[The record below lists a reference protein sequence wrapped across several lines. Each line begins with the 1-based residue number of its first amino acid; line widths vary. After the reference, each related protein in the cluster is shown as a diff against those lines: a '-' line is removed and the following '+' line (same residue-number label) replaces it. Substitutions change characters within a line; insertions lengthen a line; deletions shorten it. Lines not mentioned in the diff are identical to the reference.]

1 MPNDNLFIYKIS
13 FKKYLSTHSTITD
26 ADLDKIAN
34 LEIESSFDYEK
45 DDLYFCYVITNEM
58 EIEKYKKILE
68 KNYIDFDCIN
78 ISNLVLKNEY
88 DLSYI
93 KNYIDSE
100 NYYLHDMFI
109 EDLEQWIYD
118 NLDLD
123 LVLDMISY
131 NGIDSLRP
139 VDKKFLKNNY
149 EN

>member
-1 MPNDNLFIYKIS
+1 
-13 FKKYLSTHSTITD
+13 
-26 ADLDKIAN
+26 
-34 LEIESSFDYEK
+34 
-45 DDLYFCYVITNEM
+45 M